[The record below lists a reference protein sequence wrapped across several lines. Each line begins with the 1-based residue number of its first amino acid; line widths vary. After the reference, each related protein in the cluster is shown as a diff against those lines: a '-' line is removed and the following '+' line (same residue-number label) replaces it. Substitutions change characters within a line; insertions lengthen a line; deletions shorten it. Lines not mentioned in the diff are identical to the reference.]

1 MATNDFLPA
10 EAHERRRVAIL
21 AIVAAVLTIA
31 APVMVLLA
39 VSGKTAD
46 NAFAS
51 AFLTADHRTVLLAS
65 TVVSALGLLALTF
78 VLDFLLR
85 ATMRRSPQ
93 TQAFIRPLLI
103 VGGVGMAI
111 VTVVV
116 RVSTSIRID
125 HFVNESTLTWQEYKD
140 ASSYGVL
147 AFVALAAQFAFA
159 FAFIFVALNAMRVGL
174 LTRFLGYLGVFSAV
188 LFVIPLLPLPIVQVY
203 WLAMLALLLW
213 GFNKAR
219 EPPAWSSDR
228 VVLWPTAAE
237 MREQRVRAA
246 EARKSGRPVESPADA
261 DAVVV
266 VDDEPVGPGDD
277 SAGARRKR
285 KKRR

>member
-1 MATNDFLPA
+1 MATNDFLSA
-10 EAHERRRVAIL
+10 EARERPRVAIV

-31 APVMVLLA
+31 APVMVLVA
-39 VSGKTAD
+39 ISGTTAD
-46 NAFAS
+46 NAFSS
-51 AFLTADHRTVLLAS
+51 AFLTAEHRTVLLAS
-65 TVVSALGLLALTF
+65 TAVSALGLLALTY

-85 ATMRRSPQ
+85 ATMHRSPQ
-93 TQAFIRPLLI
+93 TRAFIRPLLI
-103 VGGVGMAI
+103 VGGIAMAI
-111 VTVVV
+111 VTVVL
-116 RVSTSIRID
+116 RVLTAVRID
-125 HFVNESTLTWQEYKD
+125 HFVNESTLTWQELKD
-140 ASSYGVL
+140 ASSYGAL

-188 LFVIPLLPLPIVQVY
+188 LFVIPILPLPIVQVY

-228 VVLWPTAAE
+228 EVLWPTAAE

-246 EARKSGRPVESPADA
+246 EARKSGAVAEPQAV
-261 DAVVV
+261 DAVVAA
-266 VDDEPVGPGDD
+266 DDDVLPGSGDD
-277 SAGARRKR
+277 SSAARRKR